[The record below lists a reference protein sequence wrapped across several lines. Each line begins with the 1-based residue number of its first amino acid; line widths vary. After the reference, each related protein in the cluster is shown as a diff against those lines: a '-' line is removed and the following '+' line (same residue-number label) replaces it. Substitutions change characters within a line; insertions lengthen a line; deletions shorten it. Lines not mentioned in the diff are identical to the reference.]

1 MKTRS
6 NKLNV
11 DFTKDAIIKVG
22 EKNQIN
28 LIIQKSKLMKW
39 VSHGTMPIIHVI
51 KETGKNIFTT
61 GTSKQYSKF
70 NLILHRLS
78 SKCNE
83 DLDYVSTHVE

>member
-28 LIIQKSKLMKW
+28 LIIQKSKLMK
-39 VSHGTMPIIHVI
+39 
-51 KETGKNIFTT
+51 
-61 GTSKQYSKF
+61 
-70 NLILHRLS
+70 
-78 SKCNE
+78 
-83 DLDYVSTHVE
+83 